1 MGNTN
6 TNKSALTWTRPEMLI
21 GDAHATL
28 GIICETLANEGA
40 ALTNANVSRV
50 ALQNAAT
57 LAKLSPKWAKA
68 YRTVAAAL

>member
-6 TNKSALTWTRPEMLI
+6 TNKSALTWT
-21 GDAHATL
+21 
-28 GIICETLANEGA
+28 
-40 ALTNANVSRV
+40 
-50 ALQNAAT
+50 LQNAAT